1 MFSISVIV
9 TALIFVFI
17 GLAGWVLTEG
27 TDHWTVNR
35 WSGIAIQS
43 GCVAAL
49 TGLAMGCV
57 ELLIAM
63 W

>member
-9 TALIFVFI
+9 TSLIFVFI

-27 TDHWTVNR
+27 TDHWNANR
-35 WSGIAIQS
+35 WSGSAIQS

-49 TGLAMGCV
+49 TGLALGCV
-57 ELLIAM
+57 EILLAM